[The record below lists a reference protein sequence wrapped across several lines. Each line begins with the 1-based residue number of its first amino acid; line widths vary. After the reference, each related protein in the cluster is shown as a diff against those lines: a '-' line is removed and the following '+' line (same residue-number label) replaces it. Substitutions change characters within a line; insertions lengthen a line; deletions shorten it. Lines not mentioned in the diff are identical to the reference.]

1 LICPQNF
8 KIWEKQQIIMNKCI
22 ATVNNNFVSVDGTGI
37 PKIASCDVV
46 KSVVENLKAIYPDNK
61 YIIYKLILKE
71 VL

>member
-1 LICPQNF
+1 
-8 KIWEKQQIIMNKCI
+8 MNKCI

-46 KSVVENLKAIYPDNK
+46 KSVVEDLKAIYPDNK